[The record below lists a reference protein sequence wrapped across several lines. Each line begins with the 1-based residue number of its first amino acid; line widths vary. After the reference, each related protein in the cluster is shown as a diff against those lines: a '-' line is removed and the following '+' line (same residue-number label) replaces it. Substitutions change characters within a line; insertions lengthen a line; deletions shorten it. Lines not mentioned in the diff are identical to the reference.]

1 MVLDKLEDQKH
12 SRMSEVDRSIRVQK
26 YLANQGVCSRRAA
39 EKAIEAGIVSIN
51 GETAKLGD
59 RVLPGKDRVVYEGRA
74 IRFKKPERVTIALNK
89 PKGFVCSNDDPHNE
103 RTVFDLVP
111 AEYAKNRL
119 FCAGRLDVDSEGL
132 LILTNDGDLANQLMH
147 PSSLVVKRYQVWL
160 KQPYPKNKLQR
171 LVRGITFEGERLKV
185 EEATFIGSKTKETST
200 EIDVSMHH
208 GKKRE
213 IRRLFTA
220 LGYDVKRLK
229 RYQIGRYS
237 IKGIPKGAGISLQK
251 SDIRKLFQ
259 QEEKL

>member
-1 MVLDKLEDQKH
+1 MVSHMLDFQEQLLMADGDQ
-12 SRMSEVDRSIRVQK
+12 SIRVQK

-39 EKAIEAGIVSIN
+39 EKTIEAGGVSIN
-51 GETAKLGD
+51 GQTAQLGD
-59 RVLPGKDRVVYEGRA
+59 RVLPGKDRVVYEGRN
-74 IRFKKPERVTIALNK
+74 IRFKKPESITIALNK
-89 PKGFVCSNDDPHNE
+89 PKGFVCSNDDPYND
-103 RTVFDLVP
+103 RTVFDLLP
-111 AEYAKNRL
+111 AEFSKNRL

-160 KQPYPKNKLQR
+160 KQPYPKERLSKL
-171 LVRGITFEGERLKV
+171 VNGITFEGERLKV
-185 EEATFIGSKTKETST
+185 EQARFLGSKTKETST
-200 EIDVSMHH
+200 ELDVAMHH

-259 QEEKL
+259 YDEKL